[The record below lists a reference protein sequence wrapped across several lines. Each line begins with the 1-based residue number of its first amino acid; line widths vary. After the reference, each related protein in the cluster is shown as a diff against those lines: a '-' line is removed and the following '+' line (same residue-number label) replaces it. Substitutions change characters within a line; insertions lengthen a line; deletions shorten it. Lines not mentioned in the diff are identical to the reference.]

1 MVQRE
6 TGLFLKTKSRMP
18 DRKRIF
24 VGTTL
29 ALIFATSVMV
39 RLPLL
44 NKPLC
49 RPREWLNATVLR
61 HLQIWHEVGIAHAHF
76 APIMTYPG
84 RANKNISNAASE
96 HMDSQGNYYYT
107 SYPPLAY
114 YVPYF
119 IFEALHIYPSILP
132 LQIFNLSLDLI
143 CGILI
148 YRALT
153 LLLDGENDV
162 CIPALLGFAVYI
174 FSPQTL
180 WLQSNVY
187 MSDIFV
193 QVLFIAGICFV
204 LKWAKYGP
212 SSGISSYLNLG
223 VLTFCFVYA
232 EWLGIMFA
240 LSLLLYARLNRDQ
253 PWVKGFCV
261 AVILGTCAAI
271 GLIIWQY
278 SLISGLHAFLVSSHH
293 RYLLRSGLGQQGE
306 SDFHPWSLLGWLLI
320 LTYLVVAYAADFL
333 LLVLWAAIGKKYPA
347 PEIGKNMKAAVVC
360 SAVLPP
366 ILHHLAFFNFTA
378 YHEFSTLK
386 DAPMIALLAGVLALR
401 LWKNQSTPSSSVRS
415 PRTLLIGSMLLFC
428 AIAIPEYRVLTG
440 PMVPAYKVIGECITR
455 NSTPDEVVFAQYQQ
469 PWAIPLPQVV
479 LYAHRNIAIWLD
491 EVTARQLAQKNG
503 VSKGVLFVINS
514 AQTDVTEIRHIQ
526 F

>member
-1 MVQRE
+1 M
-6 TGLFLKTKSRMP
+6 SR
-18 DRKRIF
+18 RKRIF

-61 HLQIWHEVGIAHAHF
+61 HLQIWHEVGIARAHF

-119 IFEALHIYPSILP
+119 IFEALQIYPSILP
-132 LQIFNLSLDLI
+132 LQIFNLSLHFI

-148 YRALT
+148 YLALT
-153 LLLDGENDV
+153 LLLDCENEV
-162 CIPALLGFAVYI
+162 CIPAVLGFTVYI

-193 QVLFIAGICFV
+193 QVLFIAGIYFV

-212 SSGISSYLNLG
+212 CSGISSYLKLG
-223 VLTFCFVYA
+223 ALTFCFVYA
-232 EWLGIMFA
+232 EWLGVMFA

-253 PWVKGFCV
+253 PWAKGLWV
-261 AVILGTCAAI
+261 AVILGTCTAL
-271 GLIIWQY
+271 GLMIWQY

-293 RYLLRSGLGQQGE
+293 RYLLRSGLGQQGGP
-306 SDFHPWSLLGWLLI
+306 DFHPWSLLGWLLI
-320 LTYLVVAYAADFL
+320 LTYLLVAYAADFL
-333 LLVLWAAIGKKYPA
+333 LLALWAAMGKKYA
-347 PEIGKNMKAAVVC
+347 GPEIGRNMKTAVFC

-366 ILHHLAFFNFTA
+366 ILHHLVFFNFTA

-386 DAPMIALLAGVLALR
+386 DAPMIALLAGALASR
-401 LWKNQSTPSSSVRS
+401 LWKKQGTANFSFMSS
-415 PRTLLIGSMLLFC
+415 RTLLIGSVVLFC

-440 PMVPAYKVIGECITR
+440 PLVPAYKAIGECIAR
-455 NSTPDEVVFAQYQQ
+455 NSTPDEVVFAQFQQ

-503 VSKGVLFVINS
+503 VSRGVLFVINP
-514 AQTDVTEIRHIQ
+514 AQTDVTEIHHIE